1 MDSPR
6 TYVIPHCGQNAE
18 VLSAHGL
25 DAASLA
31 DSISR
36 AADWKTV
43 LLTPRVQTKTEGI
56 ARVLACSF
64 RTLSVPSADRSSRL

>member
-1 MDSPR
+1 MIAAALSALQLGVKWAPVGLD
-6 TYVIPHCGQNAE
+6 VIPRCGQNAE

-43 LLTPRVQTKTEGI
+43 
-56 ARVLACSF
+56 
-64 RTLSVPSADRSSRL
+64 